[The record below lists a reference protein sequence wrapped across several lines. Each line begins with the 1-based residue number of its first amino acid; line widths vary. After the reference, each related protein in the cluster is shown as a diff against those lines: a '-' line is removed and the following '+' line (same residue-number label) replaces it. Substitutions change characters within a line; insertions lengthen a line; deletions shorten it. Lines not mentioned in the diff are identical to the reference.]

1 MNTPTAE
8 DWNELP
14 QPDRPATI
22 HVQPRASAA
31 LGLLRGLGAVALFGA
46 VLMLFLVAPLA
57 VVAVVCVTLSWREWA
72 RSRGRVPR
80 RQESPLAGQ
89 PVVRAET
96 NDGASFRFA
105 GHAADRG

>member
-8 DWNELP
+8 DWNEPP

-31 LGLLRGLGAVALFGA
+31 LGLLRGLAVVALFGG

-57 VVAVVCVTLSWREWA
+57 VVAVVCVAMSWREWA
-72 RSRGRVPR
+72 RSRGRLPQ

-89 PVVRAET
+89 PVVRKASG
-96 NDGASFRFA
+96 DGGTFRFA
-105 GHAADRG
+105 AHAGDRD